1 MVAQISW
8 RCSLRISKFS
18 VAPLETKRD
27 EVCFTDPKNQTIA
40 TQKSDLLGHGD
51 PKWWWNIVIF
61 MPQNNHLFLTK
72 QREGFHPKD
81 NSLLVLLYFV
91 NLLKDLDL

>member
-51 PKWWWNIVIF
+51 PKWW
-61 MPQNNHLFLTK
+61 
-72 QREGFHPKD
+72 
-81 NSLLVLLYFV
+81 
-91 NLLKDLDL
+91 